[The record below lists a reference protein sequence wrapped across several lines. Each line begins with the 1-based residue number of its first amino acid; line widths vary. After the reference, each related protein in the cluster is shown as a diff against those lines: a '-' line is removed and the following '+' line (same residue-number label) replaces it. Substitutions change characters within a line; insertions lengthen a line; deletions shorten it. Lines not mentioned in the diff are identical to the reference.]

1 MPHLGRRRPNDAA
14 CPVFNV
20 ADLGGGEVEL
30 TMYGDVMEED
40 ERDWW
45 TGERTGEPAITAES
59 INERYPELRAASHI
73 TVRLNSCGGDAY
85 VGIAIHNVLKS
96 VPAKVTV
103 RIDGIAASAASVI
116 ACAGD
121 EVVAQPGSIF
131 MAHEAAMCLFGFY
144 NAADIG
150 LVSNELDAANRSI
163 RDIYSKK
170 CGKTDAELAEM
181 MAAETWLVGQEI
193 VDAGFADSYETG
205 TDAESVEEDGDGEL
219 TVAGI
224 RHDVHAFRHVPR
236 DLAERVAASA
246 RTARASAR
254 TPEAPAHMEPSA
266 AQAAVAHTEEPPQA
280 AGEKGGRL
288 MDVTELRA
296 QHPDLVAE
304 IESAAAEAERNRIA
318 EIDEISAGIPAEMV
332 ADAKYANPVTA
343 QELAFAAMRA
353 ERAAAAGY
361 MAGALEDAQASGAGE
376 VAAAPAA
383 PEDPKAQSEAEA
395 AEAMAKAVELVN
407 AMNSKEAR

>member
-1 MPHLGRRRPNDAA
+1 MPHLNRASRASSAR
-14 CPVFNV
+14 PVFNV

-144 NAADIG
+144 NVADIG

-193 VDAGFADSYETG
+193 VDAGFADSYESGGEPET
-205 TDAESVEEDGDGEL
+205 VEEDGDGEL

-224 RHDVHAFRHVPR
+224 RHDVHAFRHVPT
-236 DLAERVAASA
+236 DLAERVAAS
-246 RTARASAR
+246 
-254 TPEAPAHMEPSA
+254 AHMEPSA

-343 QELAFAAMRA
+343 QELAFAAMKA